1 MPWSRRER
9 CQRTSEATLV
19 FLHACTSAGASRG
32 AVRALADR
40 RDPSGVEGAPAT
52 GPLGAVTMAGVGKS
66 TGAFGGPRVT
76 ALVCVTFA
84 LAALVSSV
92 ARAPPA
98 GSLAGAS
105 CLGLGLREGVWTR
118 DASACVS
125 GAAPAAG
132 CDDPETGAFWFLD
145 AASVQRCGAL
155 PQTRSNNAFRGRRV
169 FVVGDSIARHVYASV
184 LALAAVEPEAHQLS
198 SQEKHKNW
206 THPLV
211 DGGVA
216 SFVWAP
222 FVSNV
227 TRALDDVFD
236 RNVEKIE
243 RTTSSSSFR
252 TSSSIVILSATLW
265 DALHVRSVD
274 AYASDLNA
282 LKEKLVAL
290 ESSTRFRR
298 EDEDAEKRETNLAP
312 FVFWLAAPRVFDDA
326 LTDPAKR
333 TYMTDEKVRLYGEAA
348 RRVPGFL
355 YRDDTTAATLTATNE
370 KKRGESDTDSGKAF
384 AAVPVDVG
392 ALAAGCAA
400 AVAGDARCSSDGVH
414 ASRAVYDAAAQVIA
428 NVVVAHAVAR

>member
-1 MPWSRRER
+1 
-9 CQRTSEATLV
+9 
-19 FLHACTSAGASRG
+19 
-32 AVRALADR
+32 
-40 RDPSGVEGAPAT
+40 
-52 GPLGAVTMAGVGKS
+52 MAGVGKS
-66 TGAFGGPRVT
+66 TDAFGGPRVT

-132 CDDPETGAFWFLD
+132 CADPETGAFWFLD
-145 AASVQRCGAL
+145 AASATRCGARA
-155 PQTRSNNAFRGRRV
+155 QTRSNNAFRGRRV

-184 LALAAVEPEAHQLS
+184 LALAAVEPEAHALS
-198 SQEKHKNW
+198 SQEKHRDW

-222 FVSNV
+222 FARNV
-227 TRALDDVFD
+227 TAALDDVFH
-236 RNVEKIE
+236 VEGE
-243 RTTSSSSFR
+243 RTPSSSS
-252 TSSSIVILSATLW
+252 SSVIVILGATLW

-274 AYASDLNA
+274 AYARDLRA
-282 LKEKLVAL
+282 LAEKLVAL
-290 ESSTRFRR
+290 ET
-298 EDEDAEKRETNLAP
+298 TN
-312 FVFWLAAPRVFDDA
+312 VFWLAAPRVRDDA

-333 TYMTDEKVRLYGEAA
+333 TYMTDQIVRSYGEAA
-348 RRVPGFL
+348 RHVPGFL
-355 YRDDTTAATLTATNE
+355 YRDDTTNETNA
-370 KKRGESDTDSGKAF
+370 KSAF

-392 ALAAGCAA
+392 ALAAGCGA
-400 AVAGDARCSSDGVH
+400 AVAGNAGAFCSSDGVH

-428 NVVVAHAVAR
+428 NVIVARAEASGRHV

>member
-1 MPWSRRER
+1 
-9 CQRTSEATLV
+9 
-19 FLHACTSAGASRG
+19 
-32 AVRALADR
+32 
-40 RDPSGVEGAPAT
+40 
-52 GPLGAVTMAGVGKS
+52 
-66 TGAFGGPRVT
+66 
-76 ALVCVTFA
+76 
-84 LAALVSSV
+84 
-92 ARAPPA
+92 
-98 GSLAGAS
+98 
-105 CLGLGLREGVWTR
+105 
-118 DASACVS
+118 
-125 GAAPAAG
+125 
-132 CDDPETGAFWFLD
+132 
-145 AASVQRCGAL
+145 
-155 PQTRSNNAFRGRRV
+155 
-169 FVVGDSIARHVYASV
+169 V

-236 RNVEKIE
+236 RNAEKIE
-243 RTTSSSSFR
+243 RTPSSSTFR

-274 AYASDLNA
+274 AYVSDLNA
-282 LKEKLVAL
+282 LKEKLVAR
-290 ESSTRFRR
+290 SSTRFRR

-370 KKRGESDTDSGKAF
+370 KKRGESDTDSEKAF

-392 ALAAGCAA
+392 ALAGGCAA

>member
-1 MPWSRRER
+1 MPWSRRDR
-9 CQRTSEATLV
+9 CQRTSEV

-184 LALAAVEPEAHQLS
+184 LALAAVDPEAHQLS

-236 RNVEKIE
+236 RDAEKIE
-243 RTTSSSSFR
+243 RTPSSSTFR

-274 AYASDLNA
+274 AYVSDLNA
-282 LKEKLVAL
+282 LKEKLVAR
-290 ESSTRFRR
+290 SSTRLRR
-298 EDEDAEKRETNLAP
+298 QDEDAEKRETDSAP

-355 YRDDTTAATLTATNE
+355 YRDDTTAATFTATNE
-370 KKRGESDTDSGKAF
+370 KKRGESDTDSEKAF

>member
-1 MPWSRRER
+1 MTAQP
-9 CQRTSEATLV
+9 A
-19 FLHACTSAGASRG
+19 SAASPAWQLTPPQPNASGAS
-32 AVRALADR
+32 A
-40 RDPSGVEGAPAT
+40 S
-52 GPLGAVTMAGVGKS
+52 S
-66 TGAFGGPRVT
+66 SSSSSSS
-76 ALVCVTFA
+76 
-84 LAALVSSV
+84 LAAPPA
-92 ARAPPA
+92 ARAPPPGA
-98 GSLAGAS
+98 PAGARARAACFGS
-105 CLGLGLREGVWTR
+105 VLGEGVWTQ

-125 GAAPAAG
+125 SDAPAAG
-132 CDDPETGAFWFLD
+132 CDDRETGAFWSFD
-145 AASVQRCGAL
+145 AASARCGARA
-155 PQTRSNNAFRGRRV
+155 QTRASNAFAGRRV
-169 FVVGDSIARHVYASV
+169 LVVGDSIARHVYASV

-236 RNVEKIE
+236 RNAEKIE
-243 RTTSSSSFR
+243 RTPSSSTFR

-274 AYASDLNA
+274 AYVSDLNA
-282 LKEKLVAL
+282 LKEKLVAR
-290 ESSTRFRR
+290 SSTRFRR

-370 KKRGESDTDSGKAF
+370 KKRGESDTDSEKAF

>member
-1 MPWSRRER
+1 
-9 CQRTSEATLV
+9 
-19 FLHACTSAGASRG
+19 
-32 AVRALADR
+32 
-40 RDPSGVEGAPAT
+40 
-52 GPLGAVTMAGVGKS
+52 MAGVGKS

-98 GSLAGAS
+98 GSLAGES
-105 CLGLGLREGVWTR
+105 CLGRGLREGVWTR

-236 RNVEKIE
+236 RNAEKIE
-243 RTTSSSSFR
+243 RTPSSSTFR

-274 AYASDLNA
+274 AYVSDLNA
-282 LKEKLVAL
+282 LKEKLVAR
-290 ESSTRFRR
+290 TRFRR
-298 EDEDAEKRETNLAP
+298 EDEDAEKRKTNLAP

-370 KKRGESDTDSGKAF
+370 KKRGESDTDSEKAF

-392 ALAAGCAA
+392 ALAGGCAA

>member
-1 MPWSRRER
+1 
-9 CQRTSEATLV
+9 
-19 FLHACTSAGASRG
+19 
-32 AVRALADR
+32 
-40 RDPSGVEGAPAT
+40 
-52 GPLGAVTMAGVGKS
+52 MAGVGKS

-84 LAALVSSV
+84 LAALVSSF

-145 AASVQRCGAL
+145 AASATRCGARA
-155 PQTRSNNAFRGRRV
+155 QTRSNNAFRGRRV

-184 LALAAVEPEAHQLS
+184 LALAAVEPEAHALS
-198 SQEKHKNW
+198 SQEKHRDW

-222 FVSNV
+222 FARNV
-227 TRALDDVFD
+227 TDALDDVFD
-236 RNVEKIE
+236 VEGE
-243 RTTSSSSFR
+243 RTPSSSSSVKR
-252 TSSSIVILSATLW
+252 DSSVIVILGATLW

-274 AYASDLNA
+274 AYARDLRA
-282 LKEKLVAL
+282 L
-290 ESSTRFRR
+290 
-298 EDEDAEKRETNLAP
+298 AEKIVAEKTKTKP
-312 FVFWLAAPRVFDDA
+312 FVFWLAAPRVRDDA

-333 TYMTDEKVRLYGEAA
+333 TYMTDQIVRSYGEAA
-348 RRVPGFL
+348 RLVSGFL
-355 YRDDTTAATLTATNE
+355 YRDDTTNETNA
-370 KKRGESDTDSGKAF
+370 KVSF

-400 AVAGDARCSSDGVH
+400 AVAGDALCSSDGVH

-428 NVVVAHAVAR
+428 NVVVAHAEASGRHV